1 MGVFP
6 TSTMLMLVSESVDFD
21 ADDVM
26 DFDVGDVVEETS
38 YEGLRKKH

>member
-1 MGVFP
+1 
-6 TSTMLMLVSESVDFD
+6 MLVSESVDFD

-26 DFDVGDVVEETS
+26 DFDVEDVVEETS